1 MKTKHLLACMAIMLG
16 SVALSAAEPGT
27 TCYTA
32 IPLGKEYKADITG
45 SQTVWYS
52 AWTFDLPLAV
62 YFMPQNEND
71 PAPEVEMDFSCTT
84 GVYSDSILCSLFCP
98 NSESGIQIDMP
109 HKPKLKTDVIDGK
122 LVYYIAMGKDYR
134 DLLLRM
140 GISYNVE
147 VFVKVTYKSKGTI
160 SIAPDDMF
168 SGCMDG
174 AKFMQFGDTVRVK
187 ANDKERFFVVPY
199 VQWQEDSIYYI
210 WSGNKKAEVTVAT
223 DCKHNPDAEAMD
235 ESVLQRLKIPAGDTV
250 KVSSE
255 RIKHYVQF
263 GEAGMLFAKCVSSSD
278 GVLTIK
284 RVPQAP
290 PRGGAKLL
298 KYGQRVILNAN
309 DTNALYAIP
318 SSWDTATICTAP
330 TDHIFRMYI
339 GTGPDFYTK
348 DAIAAYQFHPS
359 DKGHWLGVLTEE
371 MKALWVNS
379 TEHYLYVRFACSA
392 RTTFLAEIW
401 NPSECMNKKLITKQT
416 TTIDVQKA
424 SYGAVFYRFYYNDWR
439 GGDLTFTWNLK
450 SGNCP
455 AFIGDTCYFSASASD
470 PHVFANKAIPKNGS
484 WTVTAEELDAWA
496 EHVDPDGYFY
506 IRFNPTNAGKMD
518 ISTTAP
524 DETDPVYP
532 HATIHVEC
540 QDGNPNVLTVTVSE
554 PQHISVTVTGT
565 GEVSEEWDA
574 TVDAPHPLNLPAGQY
589 SLKGANEEIVLLVP

>member
-1 MKTKHLLACMAIMLG
+1 MKTKHLLACMAIMFG
-16 SVALSAAEPGT
+16 SVALYAAEPGT

-32 IPLGKEYKADITG
+32 IPLGKEYKADITKP
-45 SQTVWYS
+45 QTVWYS

-62 YFMPQNEND
+62 YFMPQNESD

-98 NSESGIQIDMP
+98 NSGDGIQIDMP
-109 HKPKLKTDVIDGK
+109 HKPKLQTDQVDGK

-134 DLLLRM
+134 DLLLKM

-147 VFVKVTYKSKGTI
+147 VFVKVTYNSVGTI

-168 SGCMDG
+168 SSCMNG
-174 AKFMQFGDTVRVK
+174 TKFMQFGDTVRVK
-187 ANDKERFFVVPY
+187 ADDKERFVVVPY

-210 WSGNKKAEVTVAT
+210 WSGSNKAEVTVAT
-223 DCKHNPDAEAMD
+223 DCKHNPDAEAAD
-235 ESVLQRLKIPAGDTV
+235 ESILQRLKIPAGDTV
-250 KVSSE
+250 KVTSD
-255 RIKHYVQF
+255 RIKYYVQF
-263 GEAGMLFAKCVSSSD
+263 GEAGMLYVKCVSSSA

-298 KYGQRVILNAN
+298 KYGQREVVNAN

-318 SSWDTATICTAP
+318 QSWDTATIFTAP
-330 TDHIFRMYI
+330 TNHVFRMYI
-339 GTGPDFYTK
+339 STEPDFKTK
-348 DAIAAYQFHPS
+348 DALVSYQFHPS
-359 DKGHWLGVLTEE
+359 DKGHWYGVLTEE
-371 MKALWVNS
+371 MKALWEN
-379 TEHYLYVRFACSA
+379 TAEHYLYVRFACSE

-401 NPSECMNKKLITKQT
+401 NPSECLNKELITKNT
-416 TTIDVQKA
+416 GSIEVQKA

-439 GGDLTFTWNLK
+439 GGDLTFKWNLK

-455 AFIGDTCYFSASASD
+455 TYIGDTCYFSASASD
-470 PHVFANKAIPKNGS
+470 SHVFANKAIPKNGS
-484 WTVTAEELDAWA
+484 WTVTAEELESWA
-496 EHVDPDGYFY
+496 EHADPDGYFY
-506 IRFNPTNAGKMD
+506 VRFNSSNAGTMD

-532 HATIHVEC
+532 HATIKVEC
-540 QDGNPNVLTVTVSE
+540 QDGNPQALTVTVSV
-554 PQHISVTVTGT
+554 PQHITVSGI
-565 GEVSEEWDA
+565 GGFSEEWDA

-589 SLKGANEEIVLLVP
+589 RLKGANEEITLFVP

>member
-1 MKTKHLLACMAIMLG
+1 MKAKHLLAYMALLLG
-16 SVALSAAEPGT
+16 SVALYAAEPGS
-27 TCYTA
+27 TCDTA
-32 IPLGKEYKADITG
+32 IPLGTDYRADI
-45 SQTVWYS
+45 SKPQTVWYS

-71 PAPEVEMDFSCTT
+71 PAPEVEMDFSCVS
-84 GVYSDSILCSLFCP
+84 GVYKDSILCSLFCA
-98 NSESGIQIDMP
+98 NSGDGIQIDMP
-109 HKPKLKTDVIDGK
+109 HKPKLQTDQVDGK
-122 LVYYIAMGKDYR
+122 FVYYIKMGKDYR
-134 DLLLRM
+134 DLLLKT

-147 VFVKVTYKSKGTI
+147 VFVKVNYKSVGTI

-168 SGCMDG
+168 SSCMDG

-187 ANDKERFFVVPY
+187 ANDNERFVVVPY

-250 KVSSE
+250 KVSSDK
-255 RIKHYVQF
+255 IKHYVQF

-298 KYGQRVILNAN
+298 KYGQRVAISAN
-309 DTNALYAIP
+309 DTNTLYAIP
-318 SSWDTATICTAP
+318 QSWDTASIFTTP
-330 TDHIFRMYI
+330 TDHIFRMYVS
-339 GTGPDFYTK
+339 TEPDFRTK
-348 DAIAAYQFHPS
+348 DAIATYQFLPK
-359 DKGHWLGVLTEE
+359 DKGHWLGLFTEE
-371 MKALWVNS
+371 MKALWKHT
-379 TEHYLYVRFACSA
+379 TEHYLYVRFACTE

-401 NPSECMNKKLITKQT
+401 NPSECLNKELITKKT
-416 TTIDVQKA
+416 GSIDVQKA

-439 GGDLTFTWNLK
+439 GGDLTFKWNLK
-450 SGNCP
+450 NGNCP
-455 AFIGDTCYFSASASD
+455 TYIGDTCYFSTSASD

-484 WTVTAEELDAWA
+484 WTVTAEKLDSLA

-506 IRFNPTNAGKMD
+506 VRFNPTNAGKIS

-554 PQHISVTVTGT
+554 AQHISVSGT

-574 TVDAPHPLNLPAGQY
+574 TVDAPYTLNLPAGQY
-589 SLKGANEEIVLLVP
+589 RLKGANEEIVLLVP